1 MATLERGKGK
11 RKQVMEIVRHGSV
24 LCRRETDAGN
34 ARLPGYRRFVN
45 EAAAS
50 AGLAAEVRAHLA
62 DGMQP
67 ADDEARALA
76 SVQEKPKGPPTLPLR
91 QDLGIYNEATGF
103 VVTSRKMAGK
113 TLEEGSP
120 DWKKAVT
127 RGDMLPLMLVQD
139 DPFVIRVV
147 AGEPLTAQEEEEW
160 IARVDWHL
168 NVSDGNLCVTG
179 GSVFTNEG
187 YDKDDPYHEEYVGQV
202 ALPKGRYR
210 AALYTFVHGVNGGS
224 VMDYLTGGHDKGEAL
239 DSWLAR
245 TRPGETFPA
254 SDDIAFV
261 DFLLHLEPIAAAPKS
276 GLSVLPDDGWFNGA
290 ENPRKPE
297 RCPLGIVGHEIVR
310 RLGEGASG
318 KWTFVR
324 NVFEHLPPLDRKIVK
339 GDAVSLP
346 LDSLAR
352 AARIAWFASRFTVIE
367 LRLTP
372 LAGSSIQLDGAWPE
386 GIIAVQEEGV
396 VRFLFDADL
405 DMSTSLKR
413 LPELAD
419 RLAAMPEGTVLD
431 LCTHALEFLPGTPEG
446 TGLLSL
452 RGVIRNG
459 AWRISQAYP
468 EVDASTLAAA
478 LSLAA
483 EIEQGATIS
492 MRDEAEGNSILSRAK
507 RNFGKHLKGN
517 PELLGIAAFAER
529 FSRVWPVAN
538 LTAQEDEG
546 DDDEGDG
553 LFPAKPIRGAEIF
566 VAPSGRAFHQTM
578 AMLVSEKVGSEIP
591 KRERGLFSSGFK
603 HVGDVVCD
611 AFENVGVRGY
621 ARPGGDAWAFFRVSA
636 PASIEL
642 VIFAASAENDTVLIT
657 STDPDNAAANAK
669 ELVALH
675 DGSRQELAAQLG
687 TCRLAVLNM
696 RGFAEA
702 YESFLLKS

>member
-1 MATLERGKGK
+1 MAKLERGKGK

-24 LCRRETDAGN
+24 LCRLETDAGN
-34 ARLPGYRRFVN
+34 ARLPGYRRFAN
-45 EAAAS
+45 EAAAH

-67 ADDEARALA
+67 VDDEARALA
-76 SVQEKPKGPPTLPLR
+76 ATQEKPKGPPALPLR

-120 DWKKAVT
+120 EWKKAVT
-127 RGDMLPLMLVQD
+127 RGDMLPLALVQD

-160 IARVDWHL
+160 LARVDWHL
-168 NVSDGNLCVTG
+168 NIPDGNLCVTG
-179 GSVFTNEG
+179 GSVFTNDD
-187 YDKDDPYHEEYVGQV
+187 YDKDDPFPEQYVGQV
-202 ALPKGRYR
+202 AVPKGRYR
-210 AALYTFVHGVNGGS
+210 ASLYTFLHGVNGGN
-224 VMDYLTGGHDKGEAL
+224 VLDYLAGGYDKGENFDA
-239 DSWLAR
+239 WFAR
-245 TRPGETFPA
+245 TRPGEIYPA
-254 SDDIAFV
+254 ADTVEFV

-276 GLSVLPDDGWFNGA
+276 GLSVLPEDGWFNGA
-290 ENPRKPE
+290 ENARKPE
-297 RCPLGIVGHEIVR
+297 RCPLGIAGHEIVR
-310 RLGEGASG
+310 RLGEEAPG

-324 NVFEHLPPLDRKIVK
+324 NVFEPLPPLDRKMVK

-346 LDSLAR
+346 LNSLAR
-352 AARIAWFASRFTVIE
+352 AARIAWFASRFTVVE

-372 LAGSSIQLDGAWPE
+372 PDGASILLDGAWPE
-386 GIIAVQEEGV
+386 GIVGVQEGGV
-396 VRFLFDADL
+396 VRLLFDADL
-405 DMSTSLKR
+405 DMNTSLKR

-431 LCTHALEFLPGTPEG
+431 LCTHALEFMPGTPEG

-452 RGVIRNG
+452 RGLIRNG
-459 AWRISQAYP
+459 AWRIAQAYP
-468 EVDASTLAAA
+468 EVDAATLGAA

-492 MRDEAEGNSILSRAK
+492 MRDEAEGNAIRARAK
-507 RNFGKHLKGN
+507 RSFGKHWKDS

-529 FSRVWPVAN
+529 FSHVWPVTS
-538 LTAQEDEG
+538 LSAQEDEP

-553 LFPAKPIRGAEIF
+553 LFPTKPIRGAEIF

-611 AFENVGVRGY
+611 AFDNVGVRGY
-621 ARPGGDAWAFFRVSA
+621 ARPGGDVWAFFRVSA
-636 PASIEL
+636 PANMEL
-642 VIFAASAENDTVLIT
+642 VIFSASAENDTVTIT
-657 STDPDNAAANAK
+657 ATEPGNAGLNAK

-675 DGSRQELAAQLG
+675 ESKPLG
-687 TCRLAVLNM
+687 ACRPAVLNM

-702 YESFLLKS
+702 YEAFLLKT